1 MKFSES
7 WLRELAN
14 PNLNCDELIAQL
26 TMAGLEVDGVEA
38 AATFEGVVV
47 ARIESVAAHPKA
59 DKLQVCQVNCG
70 GDSIVQ
76 VVCGAP
82 NAREGLVT
90 AFAQV
95 GAVLPGGMKIGQ
107 AKLRD
112 VDSFGMLCGGDELGL
127 NEDTSGIMELPSD
140 APLGQT
146 LIELYGLDDNIVE
159 VDLTPNRGDCL
170 SIQGLAREVGV
181 LNKLTP
187 KFVKTRAVA
196 AGRGSEQSLSIS
208 ISAPS
213 ACSHYAG
220 RVISAVDMSQPSPQW
235 MQEKLRRS
243 GIRSIDPVV
252 DVGNYVMLELGQPMH
267 AFDLDTLAGD
277 IDVRFAKEGEKL
289 VLLDD
294 AAVELKAETLLIA
307 DKNGPLAIAGIMG
320 GKDSGVSAATK
331 SIFLESAHFVPLALA
346 GKAREYGL
354 HTDASHRFER
364 GVDTQLPLVALER
377 ATELLLKIVGGQA
390 GPVTA
395 AGSAPQAG
403 TERTITLR
411 KSRLQQQLTLELGND
426 LVTDMLTRLGLGVS
440 QPLADE
446 WLCSVPSWRF
456 DLAIEADLIE
466 EVARIYGYNNLP
478 VATINMPLEI
488 QPTAEATSSLADIRQ
503 LLVSRDYQEA
513 ITYSFVDPAMQ
524 SQVNPGVASV
534 DVANPISADMAVMRT
549 SLLTGLLNTVKYN
562 LNRQQSRVRVFE
574 SGLRF
579 VAEGDQLSQQ
589 KMLAGAITGTRA
601 QEGWADPA
609 TEVDFYDIKGDVEAI
624 LALCGT
630 DALVEFTGAEHPAL
644 HPGQTLALVNKQG
657 ETFGHIGKLHPT
669 LQQSLGLSQPVYVFE
684 LMLTEITQGQIA
696 AFDEI
701 SKYPAVRRDISLS
714 LHTDVVIGEL
724 VATAKASAGEHLID
738 LKVFDVYEGKH
749 IETNRKSVAI
759 GLTFQDKSRT
769 LNDEDVNTAMD
780 AVIKALENDHAA
792 NLRG

>member
-14 PNLNCDELIAQL
+14 PDLNCDELIAQL

-38 AATFEGVVV
+38 AANFDGVVV
-47 ARIESVAAHPKA
+47 ARIESVAPHPKA
-59 DKLQVCQVNCG
+59 DKLQICQVNCG
-70 GDSIVQ
+70 GDANIQ

-95 GAVLPGGMKIGQ
+95 GAMLPGGVQIGQ
-107 AKLRD
+107 AKLRE

-127 NEDTSGIMELPSD
+127 NEDTSGIMELPNN

-146 LIELYGLDDNIVE
+146 LTAFFGLDDNIIE

-170 SIQGLAREVGV
+170 SLQGLAREVGV

-187 KFVKTRAVA
+187 ALVKTKAAVVS
-196 AGRGSEQSLSIS
+196 SEQSLSIT

-220 RVISAVDMSQPSPQW
+220 RVVSNVDMTQPTPLW

-277 IDVRFAKEGEKL
+277 IDVRFAQDGEKL
-289 VLLDD
+289 TLLD
-294 AAVELKAETLLIA
+294 AAEVELKAETLLIA
-307 DKNGPLAIAGIMG
+307 DNNGPLAIAGIMG
-320 GKDSGVSAATK
+320 GKNSGVSAGTK

-377 ATELLLKIVGGQA
+377 ATELLLDIVGGQA
-390 GPVTA
+390 GPVTE

-403 TERTITLR
+403 TERTISLR
-411 KSRLQQQLTLELGND
+411 KSCLKQQLTLDLDND

-440 QPLADE
+440 QPAADE

-466 EVARIYGYNNLP
+466 EIARIYGYNNLP
-478 VATINMPLEI
+478 VATITMPLDI
-488 QPTAEATSSLADIRQ
+488 QPTAEAITSLADIRQ

-513 ITYSFVDPAMQ
+513 ITYSFVDPIVQ
-524 SQVNPGVASV
+524 RQVNPGIASV
-534 DVANPISADMAVMRT
+534 DVTNPISADMAVMRT

-562 LNRQQSRVRVFE
+562 LNRQQSRVRLFE

-579 VAEGDQLSQQ
+579 VTDGDQLSQQ

-601 QEGWADPA
+601 REGWADPA
-609 TEVDFYDIKGDVEAI
+609 TDVDFYDIKGDVEAI
-624 LALCGT
+624 LNLCGT
-630 DALVEFTGAEHPAL
+630 ETLVEFVSAQHPAL
-644 HPGQTLALVNKQG
+644 HPGQTLALTNQQG
-657 ETFGHIGKLHPT
+657 RIIGHIGKLHPT
-669 LQQSLGLSQPVYVFE
+669 LQQSLGVSQPVYVFE
-684 LMLTEITQGQIA
+684 LVLSEITQGQIA
-696 AFDEI
+696 AFHEI

-714 LHTDVVIGEL
+714 LHTNEVIGEL
-724 VATAKASAGEHLID
+724 VSTAKASAGDYLVD

-749 IETNRKSVAI
+749 VETNRKSVAI

-769 LNDEDVNTAMD
+769 LNDEDVNAAMD
-780 AVIKALENDHAA
+780 AVIKALESDHDA

>member
-14 PNLNCDELIAQL
+14 PDLSCDALIAQL

-38 AATFEGVVV
+38 AANFTGVVV
-47 ARIESVAAHPKA
+47 ARIEAVAAHPKA

-70 GDSIVQ
+70 TGTNVQ

-95 GAVLPGGMKIGQ
+95 GATLPGGMNIGQ

-112 VDSFGMLCGGDELGL
+112 VDSFGMLCGGDELAL
-127 NEDTSGIMELPSD
+127 NEDSSGIMELPAD
-140 APLGQT
+140 AAVGQT
-146 LIELYGLDDNIVE
+146 LNEFYALDDQIIE

-170 SIQGLAREVGV
+170 SLQGLAREVGV

-187 KFVKTRAVA
+187 KFVHTREVTP
-196 AGRGSEQSLSIS
+196 GTEQNLPIS
-208 ISAPS
+208 ISATS

-220 RVISAVDMSQPSPQW
+220 RVISAIDMSQPSPPW

-267 AFDLDTLAGD
+267 AFDLDTLSGG
-277 IDVRFAKEGEKL
+277 IDVRFAVDGEKL
-289 VLLDD
+289 VLLDGTQ
-294 AAVELKAETLLIA
+294 VELKAETLLIA
-307 DKNGPLAIAGIMG
+307 DDNGPLAIAGIMG

-377 ATELLLKIVGGQA
+377 ATELLLAIVGGQA

-395 AGSAPQAG
+395 AGSAPQVG
-403 TERTITLR
+403 SEPTITLR
-411 KSRLQQQLTLELGND
+411 KSRLKQQLTLELD
-426 LVTDMLTRLGLGVS
+426 DELVTDMLTRLGLGVS
-440 QPLADE
+440 QPSADE
-446 WLCSVPSWRF
+446 WLCTVPSWRF
-456 DLAIEADLIE
+456 DLAIESDLIE

-478 VATINMPLEI
+478 VATITMPLEI
-488 QPTAEATSSLADIRQ
+488 QPRAEATSSLADIRQ

-513 ITYSFVDPAMQ
+513 ITYSFVDPSIQ
-524 SQVNPGVASV
+524 SQINPGIASI

-579 VAEGDQLSQQ
+579 VEENGLLSQQ
-589 KMLAGAITGTRA
+589 KMLAGAITGTRT
-601 QEGWADPA
+601 QEGWAEPA
-609 TEVDFYDIKGDVEAI
+609 SDVDFYDIKGDVEAV
-624 LALCGT
+624 LSYCGT
-630 DALVEFTGAEHPAL
+630 DTEVAFACAEHPAL

-657 ETFGHIGKLHPT
+657 ETFGHIGKLHPS
-669 LQQSLGLSQPVYVFE
+669 LQQSLGLNQPVYVFE
-684 LMLTEITQGQIA
+684 LVLAEIIQGQITS
-696 AFDEI
+696 FVEM

-714 LHTDVVIGEL
+714 LHSDVVIGEL
-724 VATAKASAGEHLID
+724 VATARASAGKQLID
-738 LKVFDVYEGKH
+738 LKVFDVYAGKH

-780 AVIKALENDHAA
+780 AVIKALESEHAA

>member
-1 MKFSES
+1 
-7 WLRELAN
+7 
-14 PNLNCDELIAQL
+14 
-26 TMAGLEVDGVEA
+26 
-38 AATFEGVVV
+38 
-47 ARIESVAAHPKA
+47 VAA
-59 DKLQVCQVNCG
+59 
-70 GDSIVQ
+70 S
-76 VVCGAP
+76 
-82 NAREGLVT
+82 
-90 AFAQV
+90 
-95 GAVLPGGMKIGQ
+95 
-107 AKLRD
+107 
-112 VDSFGMLCGGDELGL
+112 
-127 NEDTSGIMELPSD
+127 
-140 APLGQT
+140 
-146 LIELYGLDDNIVE
+146 
-159 VDLTPNRGDCL
+159 
-170 SIQGLAREVGV
+170 
-181 LNKLTP
+181 
-187 KFVKTRAVA
+187 
-196 AGRGSEQSLSIS
+196 SEQSLSIT

-267 AFDLDTLAGD
+267 AFDLDTLSGD
-277 IDVRFAKEGEKL
+277 IDVRFPKEGEKL
-289 VLLDD
+289 VLLDG
-294 AAVELKAETLLIA
+294 AEVELKGETLLVA
-307 DKNGPLAIAGIMG
+307 DKNGPLAMAGIMG

-377 ATELLLKIVGGQA
+377 ATALLLEIVGGQA

-411 KSRLQQQLTLELGND
+411 KSRLKQQLTLELGDD

-440 QPLADE
+440 QPSADE

-513 ITYSFVDPAMQ
+513 ITYSFVDPSLQ
-524 SQVNPGVASV
+524 SQINPGVASI

-579 VAEGDQLSQQ
+579 VEEDGQLSQQ

-601 QEGWADPA
+601 QEGWAEPA
-609 TEVDFYDIKGDVEAI
+609 SDVDFYDIKGDVEAV
-624 LALCGT
+624 LGLCGT
-630 DALVEFTGAEHPAL
+630 DTQVEFIGAEHPAL
-644 HPGQTLALVNKQG
+644 HPGQTLALLNRQG
-657 ETFGHIGKLHPT
+657 ETFGHVGKLHPT

-684 LMLTEITQGQIA
+684 LVLAEITAGQIA

-724 VATAKASAGEHLID
+724 VATAKASAGDHLID

-749 IETNRKSVAI
+749 LETNRKSVAI

-769 LNDEDVNTAMD
+769 LNDEDVNIAMD
-780 AVIKALENDHAA
+780 AVIKALEGGHDA

>member
-14 PNLNCDELIAQL
+14 PDLNCDELIAQL

-38 AATFEGVVV
+38 AANFEGVVV

-59 DKLQVCQVNCG
+59 DKLQVCQVNYG
-70 GDSIVQ
+70 ANTDIQ

-82 NAREGLVT
+82 NARAGLVT
-90 AFAQV
+90 AFATV
-95 GAVLPGGMKIGQ
+95 GAMLPGGLKIGQ

-127 NEDTSGIMELPSD
+127 NEDRSGIIELPSC
-140 APLGQT
+140 APLGQS
-146 LIELYGLDDNIVE
+146 LIEFYGLDDNIIE

-187 KFVKTRAVA
+187 TFVKTTA
-196 AGRGSEQSLSIS
+196 AIASNEQSLSIK
-208 ISAPS
+208 ISAS
-213 ACSHYAG
+213 TACSHYTG
-220 RVISAVDMSQPSPQW
+220 RVISDVDMTQPTPLW

-252 DVGNYVMLELGQPMH
+252 DVGNYVMLELGQPLH
-267 AFDLDTLAGD
+267 AFDLDTLVGD
-277 IDVRFAKEGEKL
+277 IDVRFAKDGEKL
-289 VLLDD
+289 TLLDD
-294 AAVELKAETLLIA
+294 AQVELKAETLLIA

-320 GKDSGVSAATK
+320 GKESGVSTATK

-377 ATELLLKIVGGQA
+377 ATELLLEIVGGQA
-390 GPVTA
+390 GPVAA
-395 AGSAPQAG
+395 AGSAPQESA
-403 TERTITLR
+403 ERTITLR
-411 KSRLQQQLTLELGND
+411 KSRLKQQLTLELGND
-426 LVTDMLTRLGLGVS
+426 LVTDMLARLGLGVS
-440 QPLADE
+440 QPSADE

-478 VATINMPLEI
+478 VATITMPLEI
-488 QPTAEATSSLADIRQ
+488 QPTAEAISSLADIRQ

-513 ITYSFVDPAMQ
+513 ITYSFVDPALQ
-524 SQVNPGVASV
+524 GQINPGVGGV

-579 VAEGDQLSQQ
+579 VKDGDQLSQQ
-589 KMLAGAITGTRA
+589 KMLAGAITGTRT

-609 TEVDFYDIKGDVEAI
+609 TEVDFYDIKGDVEA
-624 LALCGT
+624 LLGLCGT
-630 DALVEFTGAEHPAL
+630 KSLVEFASAEHRAL
-644 HPGQTLALVNKQG
+644 HPGQTLALVNKQN

-684 LMLTEITQGQIA
+684 LVLTEITQGEIA

-724 VATAKASAGEHLID
+724 VKTAKASAGDHLID

-769 LNDEDVNTAMD
+769 LNDEDVNAAMD
-780 AVIKALENDHAA
+780 AVIKALESAHDA

>member
-14 PNLNCDELIAQL
+14 PDLTCDELIAQL

-38 AATFEGVVV
+38 AANFEGVVV

-70 GDSIVQ
+70 TDSNVQ

-95 GAVLPGGMKIGQ
+95 GAMLPGGLQIGQ

-127 NEDTSGIMELPSD
+127 NEDSSGIMELPSN

-146 LIELYGLDDNIVE
+146 LIEFYGLDDNIVE

-187 KFVKTRAVA
+187 KFVETTAMVA
-196 AGRGSEQSLSIS
+196 SSEQSLSIT
-208 ISAPS
+208 ISAPA

-294 AAVELKAETLLIA
+294 AEVELKTETLLIA

-377 ATELLLKIVGGQA
+377 ATELLLEIVGGQA

-403 TERTITLR
+403 AGRTITLR

-440 QPLADE
+440 QPSADE

-478 VATINMPLEI
+478 VATITMPLEI

-513 ITYSFVDPAMQ
+513 ITYSFVDPALQ
-524 SQVNPGVASV
+524 NQVNPGVASV

-579 VAEGDQLSQQ
+579 VAEGNQLSQQ
-589 KMLAGAITGTRA
+589 KMLAGAITGTRT

-630 DALVEFTGAEHPAL
+630 GTQVEFACAQHPAL
-644 HPGQTLALVNKQG
+644 HPGQTLALVNTQG
-657 ETFGHIGKLHPT
+657 LTFGHIGKLHPT

-684 LMLTEITQGQIA
+684 LVLAEITQGQIA

-714 LHTDVVIGEL
+714 LHADVVIAEL
-724 VATAKASAGEHLID
+724 VATAKASAGDYLID

-769 LNDEDVNTAMD
+769 LNDEDVSAAMD
-780 AVIKALENDHAA
+780 AVIKALQSAHDA

>member
-7 WLRELAN
+7 WLREHVN
-14 PNLNCDELIAQL
+14 PDLSCDELIAQL

-38 AATFEGVVV
+38 AANFDGVVI
-47 ARIESVAAHPKA
+47 ARIESIAAHPGA

-70 GDSIVQ
+70 AGSNVQ

-95 GAVLPGGMKIGQ
+95 GATLPGDMNIGQ

-127 NEDTSGIMELPSD
+127 NEDTSGIMALPSD

-146 LIELYGLDDNIVE
+146 LNEFYGLDDQIIE

-187 KFVKTRAVA
+187 QFVQTTAVVA
-196 AGRGSEQSLSIS
+196 SSEQILSIS

-220 RVISAVDMSQPSPQW
+220 RVINDVDMSQPSPQW

-267 AFDLDTLAGD
+267 AFDLDTLSGN
-277 IDVRFAKEGEKL
+277 IDVRFAEEGEKL
-289 VLLDD
+289 VLLDG
-294 AAVELKAETLLIA
+294 AEVELKSKTLLIA

-320 GKDSGVSAATK
+320 GKNSGVSASTT

-364 GVDTQLPLVALER
+364 GVDIQLPLVALER
-377 ATELLLKIVGGQA
+377 ATVLLLEIVGGQA

-403 TERTITLR
+403 TEHAITLR
-411 KSRLQQQLTLELGND
+411 KSRLKQQLTFELGD
-426 LVTDMLTRLGLGVS
+426 ERVTDMLTRLGLGVT
-440 QPLADE
+440 QPSTDE
-446 WLCSVPSWRF
+446 WLCTVPSWRF

-478 VATINMPLEI
+478 VSTINMPLEI

-513 ITYSFVDPAMQ
+513 ITYSFVDPALQ
-524 SQVNPGVASV
+524 SQINPGVASI

-579 VAEGDQLSQQ
+579 VAEDGQMNQQ

-601 QEGWADPA
+601 QEGWAEPA
-609 TEVDFYDIKGDVEAI
+609 SDVDFYDIKGDVEAI
-624 LALCGT
+624 LSLCGT
-630 DALVEFTGAEHPAL
+630 VTRVDFTCAEHSAL

-657 ETFGHIGKLHPT
+657 ATFGHIGKLHPT

-684 LMLTEITQGQIA
+684 LVLTEITQGQIA

-701 SKYPAVRRDISLS
+701 SKYPVVRRDISLS
-714 LHTDVVIGEL
+714 LHSDVVIGEF
-724 VATAKASAGEHLID
+724 VATARASAGDYLID

-749 IETNRKSVAI
+749 LETNRKSVAI

-769 LNDEDVNTAMD
+769 LNDEDVNATMD
-780 AVIKALENDHAA
+780 AVIKALEGSHDA

>member
-14 PNLNCDELIAQL
+14 PDLSCDELIAQL

-38 AATFEGVVV
+38 AANFRGVVV

-70 GDSIVQ
+70 SDAHVQ

-82 NAREGLVT
+82 NARAGLVT

-95 GAVLPGGMKIGQ
+95 GATLPGGLNIGQ

-127 NEDTSGIMELPSD
+127 NEDTSGIMALPDD

-146 LIELYGLDDNIVE
+146 LNAFYALDDQIIE

-181 LNKLTP
+181 LNKITP
-187 KFVKTRAVA
+187 QLLSTPAVA
-196 AGRGSEQSLSIS
+196 ATTDKSLSIT

-243 GIRSIDPVV
+243 GIRSIDAVV

-267 AFDLDTLAGD
+267 AFDLDTLSGA
-277 IDVRFAKEGEKL
+277 IDVRFAEEGEQL
-289 VLLDD
+289 VLLDGAEVD
-294 AAVELKAETLLIA
+294 LKAQTLLIA
-307 DKNGPLAIAGIMG
+307 DNKGPLAIAGIMG
-320 GKDSGVSAATK
+320 GKSSGVSASTQ
-331 SIFLESAHFVPLALA
+331 SIFLESAHFLPLALA

-364 GVDTQLPLVALER
+364 GVDTQLPLAALER
-377 ATELLLKIVGGQA
+377 ATELLLEIVGGQA
-390 GPVTA
+390 GPVTSA
-395 AGSAPQAG
+395 GNAPEAGSEP
-403 TERTITLR
+403 TITLR
-411 KSRLQQQLTLELGND
+411 KSRLQQQLALDIADD
-426 LVTDMLTRLGLGVS
+426 LVVDMLTRLGLGVS
-440 QPLADE
+440 QPTVGE
-446 WLCSVPSWRF
+446 WLCTVPSWRF

-466 EVARIYGYNNLP
+466 ELARIYGYNNLP
-478 VATINMPLEI
+478 VTTINMPLEI
-488 QPTAEATSSLADIRQ
+488 QPTAEATARLADIRQ

-513 ITYSFVDPAMQ
+513 ITYSFVDPALQ

-549 SLLTGLLNTVKYN
+549 SLLTGLLSTVKYN

-579 VAEGDQLSQQ
+579 LKEGGQLSQQ

-601 QEGWADPA
+601 QEAWAEA
-609 TEVDFYDIKGDVEAI
+609 ASEVDFYDIKGDVEAV
-624 LALCGT
+624 LAYCGT
-630 DALVEFTGAEHPAL
+630 AAQVEFAGAEHPAL
-644 HPGQTLALVNKQG
+644 HPGQTLALINTQG
-657 ETFGHIGKLHPT
+657 QTFGHVGRVHPS
-669 LQQSLGLSQPVYVFE
+669 LQQSLGLSQAVYVFE
-684 LMLTEITQGQIA
+684 LVLADIIEGEIVS
-696 AFDEI
+696 FDEI
-701 SKYPAVRRDISLS
+701 SKFPAVRRDISLS
-714 LHTDVVIGEL
+714 LQRDVLIGEL
-724 VATAKASAGEHLID
+724 VATARASAGDDLVD

-749 IETNRKSVAI
+749 LETNRKSVAI

-769 LNDEDVNTAMD
+769 LNDEDVNAAMD
-780 AVIKALENDHAA
+780 AVIKALESNHDA

>member
-14 PNLNCDELIAQL
+14 PDLSCDALIAQL

-38 AATFEGVVV
+38 AANFTGVVV
-47 ARIESVAAHPKA
+47 ARIEAVAAHPKA

-70 GDSIVQ
+70 TGTNVQ

-95 GAVLPGGMKIGQ
+95 GATLPGGMNIGQ

-112 VDSFGMLCGGDELGL
+112 VDSFGMLCGGDELAL
-127 NEDTSGIMELPSD
+127 NEDSSGIMELPAD
-140 APLGQT
+140 AAVGQT
-146 LIELYGLDDNIVE
+146 LNEFYALDDQIIE

-170 SIQGLAREVGV
+170 SLQGLAREVGV

-187 KFVKTRAVA
+187 KFVHTREVIP
-196 AGRGSEQSLSIS
+196 STEQNLPIS
-208 ISAPS
+208 ISATS

-220 RVISAVDMSQPSPQW
+220 RVISAIDMSQPSPPW

-267 AFDLDTLAGD
+267 AFDLDTLSGG
-277 IDVRFAKEGEKL
+277 IDVRFAVDGEKL
-289 VLLDD
+289 VLLDGTE
-294 AAVELKAETLLIA
+294 VELKAETLLIA
-307 DKNGPLAIAGIMG
+307 DDNGPLAIAGIMG

-377 ATELLLKIVGGQA
+377 ATELLLAIVGGQA

-395 AGSAPQAG
+395 AGSAPQVG
-403 TERTITLR
+403 SEPTITLR
-411 KSRLQQQLTLELGND
+411 KSRLKQQLTLELD
-426 LVTDMLTRLGLGVS
+426 DELVTDMLTRLGLGVS
-440 QPLADE
+440 QPSADA

-456 DLAIEADLIE
+456 DLAIESDLIE

-478 VATINMPLEI
+478 VATITMPLEI

-513 ITYSFVDPAMQ
+513 ITYSFVDPALQ
-524 SQVNPGVASV
+524 SQINPGIASV

-579 VAEGDQLSQQ
+579 VEENDLLSQQ
-589 KMLAGAITGTRA
+589 KMLAGAITGTRT
-601 QEGWADPA
+601 QEGWAEPA
-609 TEVDFYDIKGDVEAI
+609 SDVDFYDIKGDVEAV
-624 LALCGT
+624 LSYCGT
-630 DALVEFTGAEHPAL
+630 DTEVSFACAEHPAL

-657 ETFGHIGKLHPT
+657 ETFGHIGKLHPS
-669 LQQSLGLSQPVYVFE
+669 LQQSLGLNQPVYVFE
-684 LMLTEITQGQIA
+684 LVLAEITQGQITS
-696 AFDEI
+696 FEEM

-714 LHTDVVIGEL
+714 LHSDVVIGEL
-724 VATAKASAGEHLID
+724 VATARASAGKQLID
-738 LKVFDVYEGKH
+738 LKVFDVYAGKH

-780 AVIKALENDHAA
+780 AVIKALESEHAA

>member
-14 PNLNCDELIAQL
+14 PDLNCDALIAQL
-26 TMAGLEVDGVEA
+26 TMAGLEIDGVEA
-38 AATFEGVVV
+38 AADFDGVVV

-70 GDSIVQ
+70 AGSNVQ

-95 GAVLPGGMKIGQ
+95 GATLPGGMNIGQ

-127 NEDTSGIMELPSD
+127 NEDTGGIMELPLD

-146 LIELYGLDDNIVE
+146 LNAFYGLDDQIIE

-170 SIQGLAREVGV
+170 SLQGLAREVGV

-187 KFVKTRAVA
+187 KFVQTSAVA
-196 AGRGSEQSLSIS
+196 ASSEQSLSIT

-267 AFDLDTLAGD
+267 AFDLDTLSGD
-277 IDVRFAKEGEKL
+277 IDVRFPKEGEKL
-289 VLLDD
+289 VLLDG
-294 AAVELKAETLLIA
+294 AEVELKGETLLIA
-307 DKNGPLAIAGIMG
+307 DKNGPLAMAGIMG

-377 ATELLLKIVGGQA
+377 ATALLLEIVGGQA

-395 AGSAPQAG
+395 AGSAPEAG

-411 KSRLQQQLTLELGND
+411 KSRLKQQLTLELGDD

-440 QPLADE
+440 QPSADE

-513 ITYSFVDPAMQ
+513 ITYSFVDPALQ
-524 SQVNPGVASV
+524 SQINPGVASI

-579 VAEGDQLSQQ
+579 VEEGGQLSQQ

-601 QEGWADPA
+601 QEGWAEPA
-609 TEVDFYDIKGDVEAI
+609 SDVDFYDIKGDVEAV
-624 LALCGT
+624 LGLCGT
-630 DALVEFTGAEHPAL
+630 DTQVEFIGAEHPAL
-644 HPGQTLALVNKQG
+644 HPGQTLALLNRQG
-657 ETFGHIGKLHPT
+657 ETFGHVGKLHPT

-684 LMLTEITQGQIA
+684 LVLAEITAGQIA

-724 VATAKASAGEHLID
+724 VATAKASAGDHLID

-749 IETNRKSVAI
+749 LETNRKSVAI

-769 LNDEDVNTAMD
+769 LNDEDVNIAMD
-780 AVIKALENDHAA
+780 AVIKALEGGHDA

>member
-14 PNLNCDELIAQL
+14 PDLNCEDLIAQL
-26 TMAGLEVDGVEA
+26 TMAGLEIDGVEA
-38 AATFEGVVV
+38 AANFEGVVV

-70 GDSIVQ
+70 AGVNVQ

-95 GAVLPGGMKIGQ
+95 GATLPGGMNIGQ

-127 NEDTSGIMELPSD
+127 NEDSSGIMELSSD
-140 APLGQT
+140 ATPGQT
-146 LIELYGLDDNIVE
+146 LNEFYGLDDQIIE

-170 SIQGLAREVGV
+170 SLQGLAREVGV

-187 KFVKTRAVA
+187 KFVQTSPVVA
-196 AGRGSEQSLSIS
+196 SSEQSLSIA

-267 AFDLDTLAGD
+267 AFDLDTLSGA

-289 VLLDD
+289 VLLDG
-294 AAVELKAETLLIA
+294 AEVELKDQTLLIA
-307 DKNGPLAIAGIMG
+307 DNNGPLAIAGIMG
-320 GKDSGVSAATK
+320 GKASGVSAATQ

-377 ATELLLKIVGGQA
+377 ATELLLEIVGGQA

-403 TERTITLR
+403 AEQIITLR
-411 KSRLQQQLTLELGND
+411 KSRLRQQLTLELAD
-426 LVTDMLTRLGLGVS
+426 ELVTDMLTRLGLGVT
-440 QPLADE
+440 QPRADE
-446 WLCSVPSWRF
+446 WVCTVPSWRF

-513 ITYSFVDPAMQ
+513 ITYSFVDPVLQ

-549 SLLTGLLNTVKYN
+549 SLLTGLLSTVKYN

-579 VAEGDQLSQQ
+579 IGEGAQLSQQ
-589 KMLAGAITGTRA
+589 KMLAGAITGTRTH
-601 QEGWADPA
+601 EGWADPA
-609 TEVDFYDIKGDVEAI
+609 NEVDFYDIKGDVEAV
-624 LALCGT
+624 LAFCGST
-630 DALVEFTGAEHPAL
+630 ERVTFSHAEHAAL

-669 LQQSLGLSQPVYVFE
+669 LLQSLGLSQTVYVFE
-684 LMLTEITQGQIA
+684 LVLAEITQGQVA

-701 SKYPAVRRDISLS
+701 SKYPTVRRDISLS
-714 LHTDVVIGEL
+714 LQSDVVIGEL
-724 VATAKASAGEHLID
+724 MATARASAGDYLID

-749 IETNRKSVAI
+749 LETNRKSVAI

-780 AVIKALENDHAA
+780 AVIKALENDHDA

>member
-14 PNLNCDELIAQL
+14 PDLSCDALIAQL
-26 TMAGLEVDGVEA
+26 TMGGLEVDGVEA
-38 AATFEGVVV
+38 AANFSGVVV

-70 GDSIVQ
+70 TDSTVQ
-76 VVCGAP
+76 VVCGAA

-95 GAVLPGGMKIGQ
+95 GATLPGDMNIGQ
-107 AKLRD
+107 AKLRG

-127 NEDTSGIMELPSD
+127 NEDASGIMVLPDD

-146 LIELYGLDDNIVE
+146 LNEFYGLDDRIIE

-181 LNKLTP
+181 LNTITP
-187 KFVKTRAVA
+187 SFVQATAVA
-196 AGRGSEQSLSIS
+196 PSSEQSLSIG
-208 ISAPS
+208 ISATS

-220 RVISAVDMSQPSPQW
+220 RVISAVDMSRPSPQW

-267 AFDLDTLAGD
+267 AFDLDTLSGAID
-277 IDVRFAKEGEKL
+277 IRFAEEGEKL
-289 VLLDD
+289 VLLDG
-294 AAVELKAETLLIA
+294 AEVALKTETLLIA
-307 DKNGPLAIAGIMG
+307 DENGPLAIAGIMG
-320 GKDSGVSAATK
+320 GQSSGVSATTQ
-331 SIFLESAHFVPLALA
+331 SIFLESAHFAPLALA

-364 GVDTQLPLVALER
+364 GVDTQLPLFALER
-377 ATELLLKIVGGQA
+377 ATALLLDIVGGQA
-390 GPVTA
+390 GPVTS
-395 AGSAPQAG
+395 AGNAPTVG
-403 TERTITLR
+403 SEHTITLR
-411 KSRLQQQLTLELGND
+411 KSRLKQQLTLELD
-426 LVTDMLTRLGLGVS
+426 DELVADMLTRLGLGVS
-440 QPLADE
+440 QPCADE
-446 WLCSVPSWRF
+446 WLCRVPSWRF

-478 VATINMPLEI
+478 VATITMPLEI
-488 QPTAEATSSLADIRQ
+488 QPTAEATSSLAEIRQ

-513 ITYSFVDPAMQ
+513 ITYSFVDPAIQ
-524 SQVNPGVASV
+524 SQVNPGAASI

-574 SGLRF
+574 SGLSF
-579 VAEGDQLSQQ
+579 VTENAQLSQQ
-589 KMLAGAITGTRA
+589 KMLAGAITGTRT
-601 QEGWADPA
+601 QEGWAEPSS
-609 TEVDFYDIKGDVEAI
+609 EVDFYDIKGDVEAV
-624 LALCGT
+624 LAHCGT
-630 DALVEFTGAEHPAL
+630 ASEVTLSSAEHPAL
-644 HPGQTLALVNKQG
+644 HPGQTLALLNAKG
-657 ETFGHIGKLHPT
+657 ETFGHIGKVHPS
-669 LQQSLGLSQPVYVFE
+669 LQQSLGLAQPVYVFE
-684 LMLTEITQGQIA
+684 LVLADIVQGQIT
-696 AFDEI
+696 AFDAI

-714 LHTDVVIGEL
+714 LHRDVVIGKLIE
-724 VATAKASAGEHLID
+724 TARASAGEYLID

-780 AVIKALENDHAA
+780 AVIKALESEHAA

>member
-14 PNLNCDELIAQL
+14 PDLSCDELIAQL

-38 AATFEGVVV
+38 AANFSGVVV
-47 ARIESVAAHPKA
+47 ARIQTVAAHPKA
-59 DKLQVCQVNCG
+59 DKLQVCQVDCG
-70 GDSIVQ
+70 ANTLVQ

-95 GAVLPGGMKIGQ
+95 GATLPGGMNIGQ

-127 NEDTSGIMELPSD
+127 NEDSSGIMELPSD
-140 APLGQT
+140 APLGQS
-146 LIELYGLDDNIVE
+146 LNAFYCLDDQIIE

-187 KFVKTRAVA
+187 QFVSTPVVA
-196 AGRGSEQSLSIS
+196 PSTEQSLPVSIT
-208 ISAPS
+208 ATS

-220 RVISAVDMSQPSPQW
+220 RIISGVDMSQPSPQW

-252 DVGNYVMLELGQPMH
+252 DTGNYVMLELGQPMH
-267 AFDLDTLAGD
+267 AFDLDTLTGD

-289 VLLDD
+289 VLLDG
-294 AAVELKAETLLIA
+294 AEVELKAETLLIA
-307 DKNGPLAIAGIMG
+307 DNNGPLAIAGIMG
-320 GKDSGVSAATK
+320 GKDSGVSTTTT
-331 SIFLESAHFVPLALA
+331 SIFLESAHFAPLALA

-364 GVDTQLPLVALER
+364 GVDTQLPLGALER
-377 ATELLLKIVGGQA
+377 ATELLLAIVGGEP
-390 GPVTA
+390 GPIVA
-395 AGSAPQAG
+395 AGAAPQASSASS
-403 TERTITLR
+403 ITLR
-411 KSRLQQQLTLELGND
+411 KSRLQQQLTLELADD
-426 LVTDMLTRLGLGVS
+426 LVTDMLTRLGLTVS
-440 QPLADE
+440 QPSADE
-446 WLCSVPSWRF
+446 WLCRVPSWRF

-466 EVARIYGYNNLP
+466 EIARIYGYNNLP

-488 QPTAEATSSLADIRQ
+488 QATAEATSGLADICQ

-513 ITYSFVDPAMQ
+513 ITYSFVDPEMQ
-524 SQVNPGVASV
+524 AQVNPGVPSV
-534 DVANPISADMAVMRT
+534 AVANPISADMAVMRT

-562 LNRQQSRVRVFE
+562 VNRQQSRVRVFE

-579 VAEGDQLSQQ
+579 VDEAGQLQQQ

-601 QEGWADPA
+601 QEGWAEPA
-609 TEVDFYDIKGDVEAI
+609 RDVDFYDIKGDVEAI
-624 LALCGT
+624 LGFCGT
-630 DALVEFTGAEHPAL
+630 AEQVALVGAEHPAL
-644 HPGQTLALVNKQG
+644 HPGQTLGLVNQQG
-657 ETFGHIGKLHPT
+657 VTFGHIGKLHPS
-669 LQQSLGLSQPVYVFE
+669 LQQALGLSQPVYVFE
-684 LMLTEITQGQIA
+684 LVLAEVVEGQITD
-696 AFDEI
+696 FDEI

-714 LHTDVVIGEL
+714 LHCDVVIGEL
-724 VATAKASAGEHLID
+724 IATAQASAGGSLVD

-749 IETNRKSVAI
+749 LETNRKSVAI

-769 LNDEDVNTAMD
+769 LNDDDVNAAMN
-780 AVIKALENDHAA
+780 AVIKALENDHDA

>member
-14 PNLNCDELIAQL
+14 PDLNCDALIAQL
-26 TMAGLEVDGVEA
+26 TMAGLEIDGVEA
-38 AATFEGVVV
+38 AADFDGVVV

-59 DKLQVCQVNCG
+59 DKLQVCQVDCG
-70 GDSIVQ
+70 AGSNVQ

-95 GAVLPGGMKIGQ
+95 GAMLPGGMKIGQ
-107 AKLRD
+107 AKLRE
-112 VDSFGMLCGGDELGL
+112 VESFGMLCGGDELGL

-146 LIELYGLDDNIVE
+146 LNEFYGLDDMIIE

-170 SIQGLAREVGV
+170 SLQGLAREVGV

-187 KFVKTRAVA
+187 KFVQTPTVA
-196 AGRGSEQSLSIS
+196 ASSEQTLSIA

-220 RVISAVDMSQPSPQW
+220 RVISAVDMSQSSPQW

-267 AFDLDTLAGD
+267 AFDLDTLVGD
-277 IDVRFAKEGEKL
+277 IDVRFAKDGEKL
-289 VLLDD
+289 VLLDG
-294 AAVELKAETLLIA
+294 AEVELKAETLLIV
-307 DKNGPLAIAGIMG
+307 DNNGPLAIAGIMG

-377 ATELLLKIVGGQA
+377 ATELLLEIVGGQA
-390 GPVTA
+390 GPVTE

-411 KSRLQQQLTLELGND
+411 KSRLKQQLTLELGND

-440 QPLADE
+440 QPCADE

-513 ITYSFVDPAMQ
+513 ITYSFVDPVLQ

-579 VAEGDQLSQQ
+579 IQEDDQLSQQ

-601 QEGWADPA
+601 QEGWAEPA
-609 TEVDFYDIKGDVEAI
+609 SDVDFYDIKGDVEAV
-624 LALCGT
+624 LGLCGT
-630 DALVEFTGAEHPAL
+630 DTQVEFIGAEHPAL
-644 HPGQTLALVNKQG
+644 HPGQTLALRNKQG

-684 LMLTEITQGQIA
+684 LVLAEVTQGQIA

-714 LHTDVVIGEL
+714 LHTDVVIAEL
-724 VATAKASAGEHLID
+724 VATAKASAGDYLVD

-749 IETNRKSVAI
+749 VETNRKSVAI

-769 LNDEDVNTAMD
+769 LNDEDVNAAME
-780 AVIKALENDHAA
+780 AVIKALESAHDA

>member
-1 MKFSES
+1 M
-7 WLRELAN
+7 
-14 PNLNCDELIAQL
+14 
-26 TMAGLEVDGVEA
+26 
-38 AATFEGVVV
+38 
-47 ARIESVAAHPKA
+47 
-59 DKLQVCQVNCG
+59 
-70 GDSIVQ
+70 Q

-95 GAVLPGGMKIGQ
+95 GATLPDGMTIGQ
-107 AKLRD
+107 AKLRG

-127 NEDTSGIMELPSD
+127 NEDTGGIMELAAD
-140 APLGQT
+140 APVGQT
-146 LIELYGLDDNIVE
+146 LNQLFGLDDQIIE

-187 KFVKTRAVA
+187 HFVQTSAAAVS
-196 AGRGSEQSLSIS
+196 SEQSVSIG
-208 ISAPS
+208 ISATS

-220 RVISAVDMSQPSPQW
+220 RVINAVDMSQSSPQW

-267 AFDLDTLAGD
+267 AFDLDTLSGD

-289 VLLDD
+289 VLLDGAD
-294 AAVELKAETLLIA
+294 VELKNETLLIA

-320 GKDSGVSAATK
+320 GKDSGVSAATT

-377 ATELLLKIVGGQA
+377 ATELLLAIVGGQA
-390 GPVTA
+390 GPVTS

-403 TERTITLR
+403 TESSITLR
-411 KSRLQQQLTLELGND
+411 KSRLAQQLTLELD
-426 LVTDMLTRLGLGVS
+426 DELVSDMLTRLGLGVT
-440 QPLADE
+440 QPGAGE
-446 WLCSVPSWRF
+446 WLCTVPSWRF

-513 ITYSFVDPAMQ
+513 ITYSFVDPALQ

-534 DVANPISADMAVMRT
+534 AVANPISTDMAVMRT
-549 SLLTGLLNTVKYN
+549 SLLTGLLSTVKYN

-579 VAEGDQLSQQ
+579 VKEGGQLSQQ
-589 KMLAGAITGTRA
+589 KMLAGAITGTRT

-609 TEVDFYDIKGDVEAI
+609 SEVDFYDIKGDVEAV
-624 LALCGT
+624 LEFCGT
-630 DALVEFTGAEHPAL
+630 TAQVELASAEHAAL
-644 HPGQTLALVNKQG
+644 HPGQTLALLNSQG
-657 ETFGHIGKLHPT
+657 ETFGHIGKLHPS

-684 LMLTEITQGQIA
+684 LVLAEIIQGQIA

-714 LHTDVVIGEL
+714 LHRDVVIAEL
-724 VATAKASAGEHLID
+724 VATARSSAGEHLID

-780 AVIKALENDHAA
+780 AVIKALENDHDA

>member
-14 PNLNCDELIAQL
+14 PDLNCDALIAQL
-26 TMAGLEVDGVEA
+26 TMAGLEIDGVEA
-38 AATFEGVVV
+38 AANFAGVVV

-70 GDSIVQ
+70 SGALVQ
-76 VVCGAP
+76 VVCGAT

-95 GAVLPGGMKIGQ
+95 GATLPGGMTIGQ

-127 NEDTSGIMELPSD
+127 NEDTDGIMELPAD
-140 APLGQT
+140 APVGQT
-146 LIELYGLDDNIVE
+146 LNEFYGLDDQIIE

-187 KFVKTRAVA
+187 EFVQTSAAAVS
-196 AGRGSEQSLSIS
+196 SEQSVSIG
-208 ISAPS
+208 ISATS

-267 AFDLDTLAGD
+267 AFDLDTLSGD
-277 IDVRFAKEGEKL
+277 IDVRFAEEGEKL
-289 VLLDD
+289 VLLDG
-294 AAVELKAETLLIA
+294 AEVELKNETLLIA

-320 GKDSGVSAATK
+320 GKDSGVSAATT
-331 SIFLESAHFVPLALA
+331 SIFLESAHFMPLALA

-377 ATELLLKIVGGQA
+377 ATALLLQIVGGQA
-390 GPVTA
+390 GPVTS

-403 TERTITLR
+403 SEPTITLR
-411 KSRLQQQLTLELGND
+411 KSRLVQQLTLELD
-426 LVTDMLTRLGLGVS
+426 DELVSDMLTRLGLGVT
-440 QPLADE
+440 QPGADE
-446 WLCSVPSWRF
+446 WLCTVPSWRF

-488 QPTAEATSSLADIRQ
+488 QPTAEATSSLAEIRQ

-579 VAEGDQLSQQ
+579 VKEGGQLSQQ
-589 KMLAGAITGTRA
+589 KMLAGAITGTRT
-601 QEGWADPA
+601 QEAWTDPA
-609 TEVDFYDIKGDVEAI
+609 SEVDFYDIKGDVEAV
-624 LALCGT
+624 LEFCGT
-630 DALVEFTGAEHPAL
+630 TAQVEFASAEHAAL
-644 HPGQTLALVNKQG
+644 HPGQTLALLNRQG
-657 ETFGHIGKLHPT
+657 ETFGHIGKLHPS

-684 LMLTEITQGQIA
+684 LVLAEITQGEIT

-714 LHTDVVIGEL
+714 LHRDVLIAEL
-724 VATAKASAGEHLID
+724 VATARASAGTYLID